1 MFGPKPKLDD
11 VRDEGGRM
19 SSDPVFGFKRD
30 LVRLLANLCYQHK
43 DNQEEVRF
51 NWCFFQISLGNRYS
65 TFTLFYLLSVTF
77 HIM

>member
-43 DNQEEVRF
+43 DNQEEVRV
-51 NWCFFQISLGNRYS
+51 NWCFS
-65 TFTLFYLLSVTF
+65 TITGLFKEFAIL
-77 HIM
+77 

>member
-43 DNQEEVRF
+43 DNQEEVRVRVHF
-51 NWCFFQISLGNRYS
+51 S
-65 TFTLFYLLSVTF
+65 SVTKSV
-77 HIM
+77 ISPDTVTSV